1 MQFPTSQSSIKLK
14 AAFTTSPHGESTAGA
29 LTNEWSKLTHT
40 HIHMKWLFIDDFMDS
55 LKTVTDCH
63 EVQQMHLPN
72 LYRPIIYQQRGRSDN
87 KPQPS
92 VYVHTY
98 MKIKN

>member
-72 LYRPIIYQQRGRSDN
+72 LYRPIYINSEADQTTNPNLQYTFT
-87 KPQPS
+87 
-92 VYVHTY
+92 HT
-98 MKIKN
+98 